1 MDVVYYIPNSVL
13 SHSPCTQR
21 ACCVG
26 QVHDIE
32 DLITG
37 GKVGKICP
45 YFSARELAKTAEL
58 VFCPYRCVVGRII
71 RL

>member
-1 MDVVYYIPNSVL
+1 
-13 SHSPCTQR
+13 
-21 ACCVG
+21 VG